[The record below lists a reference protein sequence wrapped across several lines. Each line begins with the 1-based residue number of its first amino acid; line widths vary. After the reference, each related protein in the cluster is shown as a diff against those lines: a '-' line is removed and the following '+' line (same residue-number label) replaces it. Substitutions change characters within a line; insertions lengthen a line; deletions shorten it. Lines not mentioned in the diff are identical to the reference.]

1 MNLKEQIEVAQSQS
15 FSKMQGVYTCPEL
28 TMPAV
33 RPGADDHQEHPSRRN
48 NKLIYKDGRE
58 VKVKE

>member
-1 MNLKEQIEVAQSQS
+1 MTLKEQIEVAQSQS
-15 FSKMQGVYTCPEL
+15 FSKMVGVYTCPEL

-48 NKLIYKDGRE
+48 NRVFYKDGRTE
-58 VKVKE
+58 KVVR

>member
-33 RPGADDHQEHPSRRN
+33 DQALMTTKSTQAAGTTS
-48 NKLIYKDGRE
+48 
-58 VKVKE
+58 